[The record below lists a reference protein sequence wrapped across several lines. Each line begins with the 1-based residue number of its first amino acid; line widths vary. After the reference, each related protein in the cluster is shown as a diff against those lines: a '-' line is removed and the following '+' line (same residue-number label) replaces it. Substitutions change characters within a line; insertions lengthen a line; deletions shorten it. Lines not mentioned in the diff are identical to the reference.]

1 MAMDR
6 SCRLAGLEVCEHAGW
21 GGMGMR
27 RLFYVLF
34 FPNAVDL
41 RLRESECFLL
51 RWRCPRELRRTQD
64 VSGTS
69 ARVVFQIR
77 RGHVES

>member
-1 MAMDR
+1 M
-6 SCRLAGLEVCEHAGW
+6 
-21 GGMGMR
+21 
-27 RLFYVLF
+27 LF

-64 VSGTS
+64 VFGTS
-69 ARVVFQIR
+69 DWVVFQIR